1 MTQAVLKELAK
12 AELHC
17 HLDGSLSLPAIR
29 KLANMADIILPSS
42 DKELR
47 KYVIAPAQTESLV
60 DYLKTFE
67 FIRPLLQTKEALRF
81 AAYDV
86 ARQAALENVIYIEIR
101 FAPELSMD
109 KGLTASDTVLAVL
122 EGLADAQKEFNIVA
136 RALVCGMR
144 QSSHKTT
151 KDIIKHIVDLAPKGL
166 VGFDFAGDEFSYP
179 TDSLVDLIQEVKRS
193 GYPMTLH
200 AGECGC
206 AKHIADSLVD
216 LIQEVK
222 RSGYPMTLHAGEC
235 GCAKHIADS
244 LNLGIKRMGHVTAL
258 TGQRDLIKRFVEED
272 AVAEMCLTSNL
283 QTKAASSI
291 QSFPYQELYDAG
303 GKITINTDN
312 RTVSDTNLTK
322 EYSLFVTYF
331 GTKIEDFL
339 VFNQNAVKASFTSD
353 SEKDTLLHKL
363 QENYDS
369 YLK

>member
-101 FAPELSMD
+101 FAPELSMN

-179 TDSLVDLIQEVKRS
+179 T
-193 GYPMTLH
+193 
-200 AGECGC
+200 
-206 AKHIADSLVD
+206 DSLVD

>member
-151 KDIIKHIVDLAPKGL
+151 KDIIKHIVNLAPKGL

-179 TDSLVDLIQEVKRS
+179 T
-193 GYPMTLH
+193 
-200 AGECGC
+200 
-206 AKHIADSLVD
+206 DSLVD

>member
-29 KLANMADIILPSS
+29 KLANMADIILPNS

-109 KGLTASDTVLAVL
+109 KGLTASDTVFAVL

-151 KDIIKHIVDLAPKGL
+151 KEIIKHIVDLAPKGL

-206 AKHIADSLVD
+206 AKHIADSL
-216 LIQEVK
+216 
-222 RSGYPMTLHAGEC
+222 
-235 GCAKHIADS
+235 
-244 LNLGIKRMGHVTAL
+244 NLGIKRMGHVTAL
-258 TGQRDLIKRFVEED
+258 TGQRALIKQFVEED

-369 YLK
+369 YLNNLHDSLKI

>member
-206 AKHIADSLVD
+206 AKHIADSL
-216 LIQEVK
+216 
-222 RSGYPMTLHAGEC
+222 
-235 GCAKHIADS
+235 
-244 LNLGIKRMGHVTAL
+244 NLGIKRMGHVTAL

-353 SEKDTLLHKL
+353 SEKNTLLHKL

>member
-206 AKHIADSLVD
+206 AKHIADSL
-216 LIQEVK
+216 
-222 RSGYPMTLHAGEC
+222 
-235 GCAKHIADS
+235 
-244 LNLGIKRMGHVTAL
+244 NLGIKRMGHVTAL

-369 YLK
+369 YLSKW

>member
-122 EGLADAQKEFNIVA
+122 EGLADAQKEFNIVT

-179 TDSLVDLIQEVKRS
+179 T
-193 GYPMTLH
+193 
-200 AGECGC
+200 
-206 AKHIADSLVD
+206 DSLVD

-363 QENYDS
+363 QENYDR

>member
-17 HLDGSLSLPAIR
+17 HLDGTLSLPAIR
-29 KLANMADIILPSS
+29 KLANMADIILPNS

-47 KYVIAPAQTESLV
+47 KYVIAPAPAQTESLV

-109 KGLTASDTVLAVL
+109 KGLTASDTVFAVL

-151 KDIIKHIVDLAPKGL
+151 KEIIKHIVDLAPKGL

-206 AKHIADSLVD
+206 AKHIADSL
-216 LIQEVK
+216 
-222 RSGYPMTLHAGEC
+222 
-235 GCAKHIADS
+235 
-244 LNLGIKRMGHVTAL
+244 NLGIKRMGHVTAL
-258 TGQRDLIKRFVEED
+258 TGQRALIKRFVEED

>member
-29 KLANMADIILPSS
+29 KLANMADIILPNS

-109 KGLTASDTVLAVL
+109 KGLTASDTVFAVL

-151 KDIIKHIVDLAPKGL
+151 KEIIKHIVDLAPKGL

-206 AKHIADSLVD
+206 AKHIADSL
-216 LIQEVK
+216 
-222 RSGYPMTLHAGEC
+222 
-235 GCAKHIADS
+235 
-244 LNLGIKRMGHVTAL
+244 NLGIKRMGHVTAL
-258 TGQRDLIKRFVEED
+258 TGQRALIKRFVEED

-353 SEKDTLLHKL
+353 SEKDTLVHKL

>member
-151 KDIIKHIVDLAPKGL
+151 KEIIKHIVDLAPKGL

-206 AKHIADSLVD
+206 AKHIADSL
-216 LIQEVK
+216 
-222 RSGYPMTLHAGEC
+222 
-235 GCAKHIADS
+235 
-244 LNLGIKRMGHVTAL
+244 NLGIKRMGHVTAL
-258 TGQRDLIKRFVEED
+258 TGQRALIKRFVEED

>member
-29 KLANMADIILPSS
+29 KLANMADIILPNS

-109 KGLTASDTVLAVL
+109 KGLTASDTVFAVL

-151 KDIIKHIVDLAPKGL
+151 KEIIKHIVDLAPKGL

-206 AKHIADSLVD
+206 AKHIADSL
-216 LIQEVK
+216 
-222 RSGYPMTLHAGEC
+222 
-235 GCAKHIADS
+235 
-244 LNLGIKRMGHVTAL
+244 NLGIKRMGHVTAL
-258 TGQRDLIKRFVEED
+258 TGQRALIKRFVEED

-331 GTKIEDFL
+331 GSKIEDFL

>member
-29 KLANMADIILPSS
+29 KLANMADIILPNS
-42 DKELR
+42 DKELI

-109 KGLTASDTVLAVL
+109 KGLTASDTVFAVL

-151 KDIIKHIVDLAPKGL
+151 KEIIKHIVDLAPKGL

-206 AKHIADSLVD
+206 AKHIADSL
-216 LIQEVK
+216 
-222 RSGYPMTLHAGEC
+222 
-235 GCAKHIADS
+235 
-244 LNLGIKRMGHVTAL
+244 NLGIKRMGHVTAL
-258 TGQRDLIKRFVEED
+258 TGQRALIKRFVEED

>member
-29 KLANMADIILPSS
+29 KLANMADIILPNS

-47 KYVIAPAQTESLV
+47 KYVIAPAPAQTESLV

-109 KGLTASDTVLAVL
+109 KGLTASDTVFAVL

-151 KDIIKHIVDLAPKGL
+151 KEIIKHIVDLAPKGL

-206 AKHIADSLVD
+206 AKHIADSL
-216 LIQEVK
+216 
-222 RSGYPMTLHAGEC
+222 
-235 GCAKHIADS
+235 
-244 LNLGIKRMGHVTAL
+244 NLGIKRMGHVTAL
-258 TGQRDLIKRFVEED
+258 TGQRALIKRFVEED

>member
-109 KGLTASDTVLAVL
+109 KGLTASDIVLAVL

-179 TDSLVDLIQEVKRS
+179 T
-193 GYPMTLH
+193 
-200 AGECGC
+200 
-206 AKHIADSLVD
+206 DSLVD

>member
-206 AKHIADSLVD
+206 AKHIS
-216 LIQEVK
+216 
-222 RSGYPMTLHAGEC
+222 
-235 GCAKHIADS
+235 DS

>member
-47 KYVIAPAQTESLV
+47 KYVIAPAQTERLV

-179 TDSLVDLIQEVKRS
+179 T
-193 GYPMTLH
+193 
-200 AGECGC
+200 
-206 AKHIADSLVD
+206 DSLVD

>member
-29 KLANMADIILPSS
+29 KLANMADIILPNS

-86 ARQAALENVIYIEIR
+86 ARQVALENVIYIEIR

-109 KGLTASDTVLAVL
+109 KGLTASDTVFAVL

-151 KDIIKHIVDLAPKGL
+151 KEIIKHIVDLAPKGL

-206 AKHIADSLVD
+206 AKHIADSL
-216 LIQEVK
+216 
-222 RSGYPMTLHAGEC
+222 
-235 GCAKHIADS
+235 
-244 LNLGIKRMGHVTAL
+244 NLGIKRMGHVTAL
-258 TGQRDLIKRFVEED
+258 TGQRALIKRFVEED

>member
-206 AKHIADSLVD
+206 AKHIADSL
-216 LIQEVK
+216 
-222 RSGYPMTLHAGEC
+222 
-235 GCAKHIADS
+235 
-244 LNLGIKRMGHVTAL
+244 NLGIKRMGHVTAL

-353 SEKDTLLHKL
+353 SEKDTLLYKL

>member
-29 KLANMADIILPSS
+29 KLANMADIILPNS

-109 KGLTASDTVLAVL
+109 KGLTASDTVFAVL

-151 KDIIKHIVDLAPKGL
+151 KEIIKHIVDLAPKGL

-206 AKHIADSLVD
+206 AKHIADSL
-216 LIQEVK
+216 
-222 RSGYPMTLHAGEC
+222 
-235 GCAKHIADS
+235 
-244 LNLGIKRMGHVTAL
+244 NLGIKRMGHVTAL
-258 TGQRDLIKRFVEED
+258 TGQRALIKRFVEED

-312 RTVSDTNLTK
+312 RTISDTNLTK

>member
-206 AKHIADSLVD
+206 AKHIADSF
-216 LIQEVK
+216 
-222 RSGYPMTLHAGEC
+222 
-235 GCAKHIADS
+235 
-244 LNLGIKRMGHVTAL
+244 NLGIKRMGHVTAL

>member
-17 HLDGSLSLPAIR
+17 HLDGSFSLPAIR
-29 KLANMADIILPSS
+29 KLANMADIILPNS

-109 KGLTASDTVLAVL
+109 KGLTASDTVFAVL

-151 KDIIKHIVDLAPKGL
+151 KEIIKHIVDLAPKGL

-206 AKHIADSLVD
+206 AKHIADSL
-216 LIQEVK
+216 
-222 RSGYPMTLHAGEC
+222 
-235 GCAKHIADS
+235 
-244 LNLGIKRMGHVTAL
+244 NLGIKRMGHVTAL
-258 TGQRDLIKRFVEED
+258 TGQRALIKRFVEED

>member
-206 AKHIADSLVD
+206 AKHIADSL
-216 LIQEVK
+216 
-222 RSGYPMTLHAGEC
+222 
-235 GCAKHIADS
+235 
-244 LNLGIKRMGHVTAL
+244 NLGIKRMGHVTAL

-322 EYSLFVTYF
+322 GYSLFVTYF

>member
-101 FAPELSMD
+101 FSPELSMD

-179 TDSLVDLIQEVKRS
+179 T
-193 GYPMTLH
+193 
-200 AGECGC
+200 
-206 AKHIADSLVD
+206 DSLVD

>member
-29 KLANMADIILPSS
+29 KLANMADIILPNS

-206 AKHIADSLVD
+206 AKHIADSL
-216 LIQEVK
+216 
-222 RSGYPMTLHAGEC
+222 
-235 GCAKHIADS
+235 
-244 LNLGIKRMGHVTAL
+244 NLGIKRMGHVTAL

>member
-206 AKHIADSLVD
+206 AKHIADSL
-216 LIQEVK
+216 
-222 RSGYPMTLHAGEC
+222 
-235 GCAKHIADS
+235 
-244 LNLGIKRMGHVTAL
+244 NLGIKRMGHVTAL

-322 EYSLFVTYF
+322 EYSLFVIYF

>member
-29 KLANMADIILPSS
+29 KLANMADIILPNS

-109 KGLTASDTVLAVL
+109 KGLTASDTVFAVL

-151 KDIIKHIVDLAPKGL
+151 KEIIKHIVDLAPKGL

-206 AKHIADSLVD
+206 AKHIADSL
-216 LIQEVK
+216 
-222 RSGYPMTLHAGEC
+222 
-235 GCAKHIADS
+235 
-244 LNLGIKRMGHVTAL
+244 NLGIKRMGHVTAL
-258 TGQRDLIKRFVEED
+258 TGQRALIKRFVEED
-272 AVAEMCLTSNL
+272 SVAEMCLTSNL

>member
-47 KYVIAPAQTESLV
+47 KYFIAPAQTESLV

-206 AKHIADSLVD
+206 AKHIADSL
-216 LIQEVK
+216 
-222 RSGYPMTLHAGEC
+222 
-235 GCAKHIADS
+235 
-244 LNLGIKRMGHVTAL
+244 NLGIKRMGHVTAL

>member
-29 KLANMADIILPSS
+29 KLANMADIILPNS

-109 KGLTASDTVLAVL
+109 KGLTASDTVFAVL

-151 KDIIKHIVDLAPKGL
+151 KEIIKHIVDLAPKGL

-206 AKHIADSLVD
+206 AKHIADSL
-216 LIQEVK
+216 
-222 RSGYPMTLHAGEC
+222 
-235 GCAKHIADS
+235 
-244 LNLGIKRMGHVTAL
+244 NLGIKRMGHVTAL
-258 TGQRDLIKRFVEED
+258 TGQRALIKRFVEED

-283 QTKAASSI
+283 QTKAVSSI

-331 GTKIEDFL
+331 GTKIEDFF

>member
-29 KLANMADIILPSS
+29 KLTNMADIILPSS

-206 AKHIADSLVD
+206 AKHIADSL
-216 LIQEVK
+216 
-222 RSGYPMTLHAGEC
+222 
-235 GCAKHIADS
+235 
-244 LNLGIKRMGHVTAL
+244 NLGIKRMGHVTAL

>member
-29 KLANMADIILPSS
+29 KLANMADIILPNS

-109 KGLTASDTVLAVL
+109 KGLTASDTVFAVL

-151 KDIIKHIVDLAPKGL
+151 KEIIKHIVDLAPKGL

-206 AKHIADSLVD
+206 AKHIADSL
-216 LIQEVK
+216 
-222 RSGYPMTLHAGEC
+222 
-235 GCAKHIADS
+235 
-244 LNLGIKRMGHVTAL
+244 NLGIKRMGHVTAL
-258 TGQRDLIKRFVEED
+258 TGQRVLIKRFVEED

>member
-206 AKHIADSLVD
+206 V
-216 LIQEVK
+216 
-222 RSGYPMTLHAGEC
+222 
-235 GCAKHIADS
+235 KHIADS

>member
-206 AKHIADSLVD
+206 AKHIADSL
-216 LIQEVK
+216 
-222 RSGYPMTLHAGEC
+222 
-235 GCAKHIADS
+235 
-244 LNLGIKRMGHVTAL
+244 NLGIKRMGHVTAL

-303 GKITINTDN
+303 GKITIDTDN

>member
-29 KLANMADIILPSS
+29 KLANMADIILPNS

-109 KGLTASDTVLAVL
+109 KGLTASDTVFAVL

-151 KDIIKHIVDLAPKGL
+151 KEIIKHIVDLAPKGL

-206 AKHIADSLVD
+206 AKHIADSL
-216 LIQEVK
+216 
-222 RSGYPMTLHAGEC
+222 
-235 GCAKHIADS
+235 
-244 LNLGIKRMGHVTAL
+244 NLGIKRMGYVTAL
-258 TGQRDLIKRFVEED
+258 TGQRALIKRFVEED

>member
-206 AKHIADSLVD
+206 AKHIADSL
-216 LIQEVK
+216 
-222 RSGYPMTLHAGEC
+222 
-235 GCAKHIADS
+235 
-244 LNLGIKRMGHVTAL
+244 NLGIKRMGHVTAL

-291 QSFPYQELYDAG
+291 QSFSYQELYDAG

>member
-151 KDIIKHIVDLAPKGL
+151 KDIIKHIIDLAPKGL

-179 TDSLVDLIQEVKRS
+179 T
-193 GYPMTLH
+193 
-200 AGECGC
+200 
-206 AKHIADSLVD
+206 DSLVD

>member
-122 EGLADAQKEFNIVA
+122 EGLADAQKEFNIVG

-179 TDSLVDLIQEVKRS
+179 T
-193 GYPMTLH
+193 
-200 AGECGC
+200 
-206 AKHIADSLVD
+206 DSLVD

>member
-29 KLANMADIILPSS
+29 KLANMADIILPNS

-109 KGLTASDTVLAVL
+109 KGLTASDTVFAVL

-151 KDIIKHIVDLAPKGL
+151 KEIIKHIVDLAPKGL

-206 AKHIADSLVD
+206 AKHIADSL
-216 LIQEVK
+216 
-222 RSGYPMTLHAGEC
+222 
-235 GCAKHIADS
+235 
-244 LNLGIKRMGHVTAL
+244 NLGIKLMGHVTAL
-258 TGQRDLIKRFVEED
+258 TGQRALIKRFVEED

>member
-47 KYVIAPAQTESLV
+47 KYVIDPAQTESLV

-206 AKHIADSLVD
+206 AKHIADSL
-216 LIQEVK
+216 
-222 RSGYPMTLHAGEC
+222 
-235 GCAKHIADS
+235 
-244 LNLGIKRMGHVTAL
+244 NLGIKRMGHVTAL

>member
-86 ARQAALENVIYIEIR
+86 ARQAALENVIYIDIR

-179 TDSLVDLIQEVKRS
+179 T
-193 GYPMTLH
+193 
-200 AGECGC
+200 
-206 AKHIADSLVD
+206 DSLVD

>member
-206 AKHIADSLVD
+206 AKHIADSL
-216 LIQEVK
+216 
-222 RSGYPMTLHAGEC
+222 
-235 GCAKHIADS
+235 
-244 LNLGIKRMGHVTAL
+244 NLGIKRMGHVTAL

-339 VFNQNAVKASFTSD
+339 VFNQNAVNASFTSD